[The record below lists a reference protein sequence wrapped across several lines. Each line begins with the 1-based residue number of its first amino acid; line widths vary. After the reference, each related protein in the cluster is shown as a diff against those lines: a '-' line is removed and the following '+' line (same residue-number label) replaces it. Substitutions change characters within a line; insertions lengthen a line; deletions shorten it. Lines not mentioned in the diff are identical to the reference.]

1 MFHKSV
7 RLDEFQNI
15 SSREPLS
22 LAEGGS
28 AAPVDLLVI
37 KHRLQQCPGSWS
49 VTRGGNAAWVSQAP
63 ILESGVKF
71 LRDAK
76 FREPTAL
83 KVTVVVSDSLS
94 NPCNVTH
101 RAGTLLRR
109 ISQEELHHAWILAT
123 YRDVKDGKLVQ
134 DRMC

>member
-1 MFHKSV
+1 MLK
-7 RLDEFQNI
+7 R
-15 SSREPLS
+15 
-22 LAEGGS
+22 
-28 AAPVDLLVI
+28 
-37 KHRLQQCPGSWS
+37 RLQQCPGQLECH
-49 VTRGGNAAWVSQAP
+49 RGRKRGLATKCRFWKA
-63 ILESGVKF
+63 GVKF

-94 NPCNVTH
+94 NSWNVT
-101 RAGTLLRR
+101 RWAGSLLRR

>member
-1 MFHKSV
+1 M
-7 RLDEFQNI
+7 N
-15 SSREPLS
+15 SRTSPPGS
-22 LAEGGS
+22 HS

-37 KHRLQQCPGSWS
+37 KQRLQQCPGSWS
-49 VTRGGNAAWVSQAP
+49 VTGGGNAAWVNWHWTVNQVP

-101 RAGTLLRR
+101 RAGSLLRR